1 MRLRIRLARRGLV
14 CRQAVELVT
23 DYLEDSLSGAGR
35 RRFEAH
41 LAVCPHCTEYLA
53 QLRATVAL
61 TGRIEPDDLTRP
73 MRTEFIALY
82 RRWQADEA
90 SPQS

>member
-1 MRLRIRLARRGLV
+1 MRIRIRLTRRDLV

-23 DYLEDSLSGAGR
+23 DYLEDSLSARAR

-53 QLRATVAL
+53 QLRATIAL
-61 TGRIEPDDLTRP
+61 AGRIEPDDLTAP
-73 MRTEFIALY
+73 MRSDFIALY
-82 RRWQADEA
+82 RRWQAEEA
-90 SPQS
+90 SPSA